1 MVVALFCNYLACLW
15 VRVVGCGGY
24 DLHHML
30 LACPDLKLL
39 NFPIRFYVMMIPE
52 FFRFVLK

>member
-15 VRVVGCGGY
+15 VRVVGYGGY

-30 LACPDLKLL
+30 LACPGRFKVIKLPDLLL
-39 NFPIRFYVMMIPE
+39 CDDGS
-52 FFRFVLK
+52 